1 MDACKVD
8 ASNADIPEEIQ
19 IDILSRL
26 PPESLSRFKR
36 VSKHWYTTLTI
47 QAFLIRHSLS
57 YDKHPKLGFALRSR
71 FWEKKS
77 IISFELNDD
86 NTPKTTGSLVRVKDV
101 YFIDFLMNYYS
112 FMSNICN
119 DLICLVRNNRQ
130 FSTSFFS
137 LLNIKTREFTQL
149 PAITNKSVITSR
161 NALGFDPVHKVFK
174 VLSII
179 YKRTGEEYAISMVA
193 VLTVGSKYW
202 NPIEYKS
209 LPSSLTKNFFW
220 FWTESVCLNGVIYW
234 VLKSKIN
241 NFNVLTVVAFDL
253 SREAFRDIELVTRH
267 AIGTIFRYYL
277 TSLKECPTLL
287 IWNINKDD
295 DTEEVEQW
303 TLFDHKNPNA
313 AWKRRNFTDHNFPIT
328 VRHGSHDIPA
338 AGGSTLLQYSERI
351 NSECC
356 WYLSYDLENFA
367 IE

>member
-71 FWEKKS
+71 FCRKKS

-101 YFIDFLMNYYS
+101 YFIDFLINYYS

-119 DLICLVRNNRQ
+119 DLICLVRNRP
-130 FSTSFFS
+130 FSSSFS

-149 PAITNKSVITSR
+149 PAITNKSMLISR
-161 NALGFDPVHKVFK
+161 TALGFDPVHKVFK
-174 VLSII
+174 VLCVIH
-179 YKRTGEEYAISMVA
+179 KRENEDYAISMVA

-202 NPIEYKS
+202 NPIEYQS
-209 LPSSLTKNFFW
+209 LPSSLTNNIFW
-220 FWTESVCLNGVIYW
+220 FWKESVCVNGVIYW
-234 VLKSKIN
+234 VLKTTID
-241 NFNVLTVVAFDL
+241 NFNVLTVIAFDL

-267 AIGTIFRYYL
+267 ARGTISRYYL

-287 IWNINKDD
+287 IWKINKDD
-295 DTEEVEQW
+295 ETEEVEQW
-303 TLFDHKNPNA
+303 TLFDHKNPNV

-328 VRHGSHDIPA
+328 VCYGSYDIPA
-338 AGGSTLLQYSERI
+338 AGSSTLLQYSASI
-351 NSECC
+351 DSKCSY
-356 WYLSYDLENFA
+356 YLSYDLENFA